1 MIKNLKE
8 QMLLFGTENDKF
20 VDQHLEQ
27 ILESKYKRRFEMLE
41 MYQDGRYEEGYELIN
56 YNLQKGVDVPLR
68 EDNVSDVENN
78 IRHLFVREKFIDVYN
93 KTESEIDF
101 KNREFNI
108 SREVKPYALNL
119 HGLY

>member
-8 QMLLFGTENDKF
+8 QKLLLGTENDKF

-56 YNLQKGVDVPLR
+56 YNLSSRSIKLICFFILT
-68 EDNVSDVENN
+68 NVC
-78 IRHLFVREKFIDVYN
+78 ILYIMYIN
-93 KTESEIDF
+93 KRGELW
-101 KNREFNI
+101 K
-108 SREVKPYALNL
+108 L
-119 HGLY
+119 